1 MDKYNFQKLTPIND
15 VELNIYDHALDFIFK
30 NLNEVAAIIKAQIL
44 RNGPD

>member
-30 NLNEVAAIIKAQIL
+30 NDDVKNIAISGAYCWKE
-44 RNGPD
+44 